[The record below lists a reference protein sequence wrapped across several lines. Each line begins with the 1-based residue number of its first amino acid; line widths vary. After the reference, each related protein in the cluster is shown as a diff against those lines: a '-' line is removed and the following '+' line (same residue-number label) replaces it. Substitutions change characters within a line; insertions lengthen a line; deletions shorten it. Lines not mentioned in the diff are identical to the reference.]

1 MELTQWVFFGPA
13 KLIALWPHAGIAIAG
28 ALIAVQVALNL
39 WAGDS
44 FDKTFLRKAPV
55 FAGLLWLIFGFYE
68 MQIQAVMII
77 NPANPAASN
86 NAPLFRM
93 DLIIL
98 TPILYLL
105 SAVAILAM
113 ARALLKPTATQK

>member
-28 ALIAVQVALNL
+28 AFFAVQAALNL

-44 FDKTFLRKAPV
+44 FNKTFLRKAPV

>member
-44 FDKTFLRKAPV
+44 FDKTFLRKSPV

-113 ARALLKPTATQK
+113 ARALLKSTATQK

>member
-28 ALIAVQVALNL
+28 AFIAAQAALNL

-44 FDKTFLRKAPV
+44 FNKTFLRKAPV